1 MLSQSIA
8 NSGLV
13 AGTRS
18 RFAGLVALEYFGGQ
32 MSAKASVAERLRGR
46 KTFACHGRAALFCA
60 AAIIALGGAGVAW
73 SQEAESEPVATA
85 DDSGAVEDV
94 RFDVMEFEVA
104 GNSVLEPAEIQTALN
119 PFTGYDKGV
128 PDVERARAALEKTYR
143 DQGYATVIVE
153 IPAQDARSGVIRLN
167 VVEGKVDQ
175 VRVKG
180 ARYVRPSEVKAAL
193 PGLSEGAVPNVPALQ
208 RELADANSRPTRTIT
223 PEFRAG
229 QAPGTVDVDLVVEDK
244 RPWGASVELND
255 QFNRSTER
263 WRSNASVHYDNLWQL
278 GHSAN
283 FFYQTAPEDLEQIQV
298 FSGSYY
304 APIGY
309 SRTSVLAY
317 AVQSNTDVATIGGLA
332 VLGDGFMVGL
342 RGIHT
347 LGGSPRGMVQSL
359 TFGADYKDY
368 MDEIGL
374 VDPATGETLTFE
386 TPVTYLP
393 FTGQYRLLGGDRDAN
408 YEITLGG
415 TFAFDGL
422 VGDQDEFGGP
432 PDNPITPVDESA
444 AGKRADAEASF
455 FFLSGSASY
464 TRKFLGEWEASGV
477 FDWQASAVPLI
488 SNEQFVLGGFSS
500 VRGYREAEVLG
511 DSGVRLTLN
520 VGRDVP
526 LGWAGESVDE
536 ALDWRLGVFAEGGG
550 AVINRPLPDEKS
562 EFWLASVGATT
573 SFRLFELLYGQF
585 DLAYQFKKD
594 PGASGSPVLDDV
606 GDLRLHV
613 KVGVKY

>member
-1 MLSQSIA
+1 
-8 NSGLV
+8 
-13 AGTRS
+13 
-18 RFAGLVALEYFGGQ
+18 
-32 MSAKASVAERLRGR
+32 MSADASVAETVRGR
-46 KTFACHGRAALFCA
+46 KTLAVHGRAALFCA
-60 AAIIALGGAGVAW
+60 VAAVALGAAGGAW
-73 SQEAESEPVATA
+73 SQDAATDAAVATA
-85 DDSGAVEDV
+85 DGSDAPEDV

-104 GNSVLEPAEIQTALN
+104 GNSVLEPAEIQTALDA
-119 PFTGYDKGV
+119 FTGYDKGV
-128 PDVERARAALEKTYR
+128 PDVEQARAALEKTYR

-153 IPAQDARSGVIRLN
+153 IPAQDARSGVVRLN

-180 ARYVRPSEVKAAL
+180 ARYVRPSEIKSAL
-193 PGLSEGAVPNVPALQ
+193 PGLSEGTVPNVPALQ
-208 RELADANSRPTRTIT
+208 QELSDANSRPTRTIT

-229 QAPGTVDVDLVVEDK
+229 QAPGTVDVDLVVEDR

-263 WRSNASVHYDNLWQL
+263 WRTNASVHYDNFWQQ

-283 FFYQTAPEDLEQIQV
+283 IFFQTAPEDVDQIQV
-298 FSGSYY
+298 WSGSYY

-309 SRTSVLAY
+309 SRTSLLAY

-332 VLGDGFMVGL
+332 VLGDGFMVGA
-342 RGIHT
+342 RAIHT
-347 LGGSPRGMVQSL
+347 LAGSPRGTVQSL

-368 MDEIGL
+368 MDEIG
-374 VDPATGETLTFE
+374 VIDPATGDPLTFE

-393 FTGQYRLLGGDRDAN
+393 FTGQYRLLGGDRAAN
-408 YEITLGG
+408 YEVTLGA

-422 VGDQDEFGGP
+422 VGDQDDFGGV
-432 PDNPITPVDESA
+432 PDNPITPDDESRP
-444 AGKRADAEASF
+444 GKRADAEASF

-464 TRKFLGEWEASGV
+464 TRRFFDDWEATGV

-488 SNEQFVLGGFSS
+488 SNEQFVLGGVSS

-511 DSGVRLTLN
+511 DSGLRLAVN
-520 VGRDVP
+520 VGREVP
-526 LGWAGESVDE
+526 LGWAGKLVDD

-573 SFRLFELLYGQF
+573 SFELFELLYGQF

-594 PGASGSPVLDDV
+594 PGGSNSPVLDDV